1 MDNEFLGRLHLDNK
15 RRRKGEQEEQVVEQQ
30 QQRFIMCIDLSN
42 EENDRQN
49 EQGEPEP
56 PVVVQRLLPLQ
67 DIQFLEEADE
77 EFSEVI
83 TVNTSKD
90 RMKKGRG
97 KDKNPIFV
105 SEDMRCDCKVKCLE
119 GYECYAGKHV
129 MCVGL
134 VTKDM
139 KCYLCG
145 SRIV

>member
-1 MDNEFLGRLHLDNK
+1 MDNEFLRRLHLDNK
-15 RRRKGEQEEQVVEQQ
+15 RRRKGEQEEEVVEQQ
-30 QQRFIMCIDLSN
+30 RYIMCIDLSN
-42 EENDRQN
+42 EENDRQS

-56 PVVVQRLLPLQ
+56 PVVVQQLLPLQ
-67 DIQFLEEADE
+67 DIQFLEEAE
-77 EFSEVI
+77 QEFGEVI

-97 KDKNPIFV
+97 KRHVDPILLC
-105 SEDMRCDCKVKCLE
+105 EDLRCDCKVKCLE
-119 GYECYAGKHV
+119 GYECYAEKHV